1 MDWSEVR
8 LKLEQY
14 YWWILAGVAG
24 IWLISQWGRIPNWE
38 QTQEYDFNH
47 QVASPAAEAAS
58 KLWADIAGAVNQ
70 PGVYSLPPGSR
81 VADLIS
87 AAGGFSSQADLQW
100 VEQHLNRAAPVRD
113 GMKLYIPA
121 QGEQAPV
128 LGSETS
134 SAGLVSINQASQAEL
149 EALWGIG
156 KVTARRIIDHRPY
169 NRVED
174 LIDQKIITP
183 QAWEENKDKLTL

>member
-38 QTQEYDFNH
+38 QTQDYDFNH
-47 QVASPAAEAAS
+47 QVASPAAEVAT
-58 KLWADIAGAVNQ
+58 KLWADIGGAVNQ
-70 PGVYSLPPGSR
+70 PGVYSLPPDSR
-81 VADLIS
+81 VADLVS

-128 LGSETS
+128 LGSET